1 MKSFFKK
8 RKKMQKL
15 KKSVKDLKKQKGY
28 KKVSISTNHIFL
40 DFSVILKMNKSKK
53 LKKHN
58 KQ

>member
-1 MKSFFKK
+1 
-8 RKKMQKL
+8 MQKL